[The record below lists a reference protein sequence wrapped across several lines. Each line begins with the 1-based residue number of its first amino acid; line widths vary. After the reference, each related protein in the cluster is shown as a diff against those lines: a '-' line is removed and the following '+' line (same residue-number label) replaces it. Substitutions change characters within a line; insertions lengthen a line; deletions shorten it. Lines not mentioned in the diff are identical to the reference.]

1 MHLAP
6 GAAMEESE
14 NLNNNVESLKE
25 LKKKAKKE
33 KAKKETKT
41 KLTKMDI
48 LTKVIAFCA
57 VITMLFSV
65 SASLLYLVF
74 SNNA

>member
-1 MHLAP
+1 MLLAP
-6 GAAMEESE
+6 NAAMEESE
-14 NLNNNVESLKE
+14 NINNVENLKE

-33 KAKKETKT
+33 KNKKESKP
-41 KLTKMDI
+41 KLTKMEI

-65 SASLLYLVF
+65 SASLLYLIF
-74 SNNA
+74 SANA